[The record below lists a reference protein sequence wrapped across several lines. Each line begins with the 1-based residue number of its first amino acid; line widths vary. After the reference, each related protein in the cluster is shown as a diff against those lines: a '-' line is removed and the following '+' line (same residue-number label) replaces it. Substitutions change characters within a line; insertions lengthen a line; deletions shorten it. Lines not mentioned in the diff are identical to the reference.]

1 MSSENNNVYRMG
13 SKNIT
18 NIHKKLHNAC
28 NHASGVKK
36 ASKVKGMPFNP
47 LLHDDVQRVAME
59 ALLKNG
65 LYPTCNYITDVTDRF
80 VIVTCTMR
88 ITDIDDPASF
98 VVIEGCTAMGGLD
111 KYGTGQAMSYS
122 KKYAFLNALNLKTG
136 LDLEDGYNAKPFE
149 QNSVEQSSEPTY
161 LDDEIDVEEI
171 INRIKQTKSRKQLD
185 IVKNEVRSVV
195 NHLKNNNFKAYEQIR
210 DESSKHEATLESNA
224 KVYKKAIESLEQNR
238 PNNNQS

>member
-1 MSSENNNVYRMG
+1 MG
-13 SKNIT
+13 NKNMT

-98 VVIEGCTAMGGLD
+98 IVIDGCTAMGGLD

-136 LDLEDGYNAKPFE
+136 MDLEDGYNAKPFE
-149 QNSVEQSSEPTY
+149 QNSVEQSTEPTY

-171 INRIKQTKSRKQLD
+171 INRIEQTKTEKQLAS
-185 IVKNEVRSVV
+185 VKSQVRSVV

-210 DESSKHEATLESNA
+210 DVSSKHEVKLT
-224 KVYKKAIESLEQNR
+224 
-238 PNNNQS
+238 NNKQQFLDN

>member
-13 SKNIT
+13 SKNMT

-47 LLHDDVQRVAME
+47 LLHDDVQRVAMA
-59 ALLKNG
+59 ALLENG

-88 ITDIDDPASF
+88 ITDIDDPGSF
-98 VVIEGCTAMGGLD
+98 IVIDGCTAMGGLD

-149 QNSVEQSSEPTY
+149 QNSVEKSTEPTY

-171 INRIKQTKSRKQLD
+171 INRIEQTKTEKQLAS
-185 IVKNEVRSVV
+185 VKSQVRSVV
-195 NHLKNNNFKAYEQIR
+195 NHLKTNNFKAYEQIR
-210 DESSKHEATLESNA
+210 DCTREHEVKLT
-224 KVYKKAIESLEQNR
+224 
-238 PNNNQS
+238 NNKQQFLDN

>member
-1 MSSENNNVYRMG
+1 MSSENNVYRMG
-13 SKNIT
+13 NKNMT

-47 LLHDDVQRVAME
+47 LLHDDVQRVAMD

-65 LYPTCNYITDVTDRF
+65 LYPTCNYITDVTDKF

-98 VVIEGCTAMGGLD
+98 VVIDGCTAMGGLD

-136 LDLEDGYNAKPFE
+136 MDLEDGYNAKPFE
-149 QNSVEQSSEPTY
+149 QNSSEPSVEPTY
-161 LDDEIDVEEI
+161 MDDEVDVEEI
-171 INRIKQTKSRKQLD
+171 INQITQTKTEKQFAA
-185 IVKNEVRSVV
+185 VKSQVRSVV
-195 NHLKNNNFKAYEQIR
+195 NHLKKNNFKAYEQIR
-210 DESSKHEATLESNA
+210 DESVKHEATL
-224 KVYKKAIESLEQNR
+224 
-238 PNNNQS
+238 NNNQS

>member
-13 SKNIT
+13 NKNMT

-149 QNSVEQSSEPTY
+149 QNSVEKSTEPTY
-161 LDDEIDVEEI
+161 MDDEVDVEYMIEEI
-171 INRIKQTKSRKQLD
+171 SNTKSTKQLNKLKDD
-185 IVKNEVRSVV
+185 IRYQV
-195 NHLKNNNFKAYEQIR
+195 NYLKNNNLKAYEQII
-210 DESSKHEATLESNA
+210 KHTREHEVNL
-224 KVYKKAIESLEQNR
+224 
-238 PNNNQS
+238 NNNQS

>member
-13 SKNIT
+13 TNNMS

-28 NHASGVKK
+28 NHAKSVQK
-36 ASKVKGMPFNP
+36 ANKVKGMPFNP
-47 LLHDDVQRVAME
+47 LLHDDVQRVAMD
-59 ALLKNG
+59 ALLKNN

-88 ITDIDDPASF
+88 ITDIDDPKSF
-98 VVIEGCTAMGGLD
+98 IVIDGCTAMGGLD

-136 LDLEDGYNAKPFE
+136 MDLEDGYNAKPFE

-161 LDDEIDVEEI
+161 MDDEVDVEEI
-171 INRIKQTKSRKQLD
+171 INRITETKTVKQLST
-185 IVKNEVRSVV
+185 VKSQVRSVV
-195 NHLKNNNFKAYEQIR
+195 GHLKNNNFKAYEQIR
-210 DESSKHEATLESNA
+210 DITRKHEVKL
-224 KVYKKAIESLEQNR
+224 
-238 PNNNQS
+238 NNNQQ

>member
-1 MSSENNNVYRMG
+1 MG
-13 SKNIT
+13 NKNMT

-36 ASKVKGMPFNP
+36 ANKVKGMPFNP

-98 VVIEGCTAMGGLD
+98 IVIDGCTAMGGLD

-136 LDLEDGYNAKPFE
+136 MDLEDGYNAKPFE

-171 INRIKQTKSRKQLD
+171 INRIEQTKTEKQLAS
-185 IVKNEVRSVV
+185 VKSQVRSVV

-210 DESSKHEATLESNA
+210 DVSSKHEVKLT
-224 KVYKKAIESLEQNR
+224 
-238 PNNNQS
+238 NNQS